1 MGDDET
7 WRALLTRSK
16 AQAARGIEA
25 CRLKYAHR
33 ESQRTRLHA
42 LFQGH
47 QGFGL
52 ARRLNHQH
60 ACGVDPQLPQSAPR

>member
-1 MGDDET
+1 MGNDET

-16 AQAARGIEA
+16 AQAARGIEV
-25 CRLKYAHR
+25 CRLKHTHR
-33 ESQRTRLHA
+33 ESQCTRLHA

-52 ARRLNHQH
+52 ARRL
-60 ACGVDPQLPQSAPR
+60 DD